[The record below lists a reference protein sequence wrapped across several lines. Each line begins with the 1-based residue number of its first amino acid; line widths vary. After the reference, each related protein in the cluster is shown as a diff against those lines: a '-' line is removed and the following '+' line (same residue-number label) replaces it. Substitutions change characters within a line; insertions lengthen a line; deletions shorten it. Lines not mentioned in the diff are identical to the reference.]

1 MELQTV
7 PPNTQEKPPGSRLL
21 RWVVA
26 IDLLLIAVIAI
37 AALIQRPLSPPDR
50 SLEPALIVNGV
61 TITNEEYDEA
71 IKYFHDFWGFD
82 VASLDGQ
89 GEVKAKLIE
98 RVILEQWA
106 QSKGRTVSDDQ
117 ILEKSK
123 EMHEN
128 PPSFEEYPD
137 FKAQAKAEILKGY
150 LKDEKGQ
157 DYELWISEEVERA
170 EITDNVQ

>member
-89 GEVKAKLIE
+89 GEDRESYSRTMGSKQGADSFGWPNFGK
-98 RVILEQWA
+98 EQRNA
-106 QSKGRTVSDDQ
+106 R
-117 ILEKSK
+117 KS
-123 EMHEN
+123 
-128 PPSFEEYPD
+128 S
-137 FKAQAKAEILKGY
+137 L
-150 LKDEKGQ
+150 L
-157 DYELWISEEVERA
+157 
-170 EITDNVQ
+170 